1 VIEFGD
7 RIWGQYT
14 HYLNSESL
22 VIAYAVP
29 ELIVTELI
37 KKCLLYLE
45 ILGIIPRKSRYE
57 SIKMVSKNLMAAS
70 TKPLILTIL
79 DRGEMY
85 GYQII
90 HNVIQLSGGTLEWSE
105 GMLYPVL
112 HRMEKE
118 NFIRSQWKVSSN
130 GRRRKYYRLTELGKK
145 ELEKERNHWMK
156 VHNVLS
162 KLWSLS
168 PSFD

>member
-1 VIEFGD
+1 M
-7 RIWGQYT
+7 
-14 HYLNSESL
+14 
-22 VIAYAVP
+22 
-29 ELIVTELI
+29 
-37 KKCLLYLE
+37 
-45 ILGIIPRKSRYE
+45 YE
-57 SIKMVSKNLMAAS
+57 SIKMISKNLMAAS

-79 DRGEMY
+79 AEGEKY

-118 NFIRSQWKVSSN
+118 KFIRSQWKISES
-130 GRRRKYYRLTELGKK
+130 GRRRKYYRLTESGQK
-145 ELEKERNHWMK
+145 ELEKEKKQWMK
-156 VHNVLS
+156 VNKVLS
-162 KLWSLS
+162 RLWTPS

>member
-1 VIEFGD
+1 
-7 RIWGQYT
+7 
-14 HYLNSESL
+14 
-22 VIAYAVP
+22 
-29 ELIVTELI
+29 
-37 KKCLLYLE
+37 
-45 ILGIIPRKSRYE
+45 
-57 SIKMVSKNLMAAS
+57 MAAS
-70 TKPLILTIL
+70 TKPLILAIL
-79 DRGEMY
+79 AGGEIY

-90 HNVIQLSGGTLEWSE
+90 QNVIQISGGTLEWSE

-118 NFIRSQWKVSSN
+118 NFIQSQWKISEN

-145 ELEKERNHWMK
+145 ELEKERDQWLS

-162 KLWSLS
+162 KLWGPL

>member
-1 VIEFGD
+1 
-7 RIWGQYT
+7 
-14 HYLNSESL
+14 
-22 VIAYAVP
+22 
-29 ELIVTELI
+29 
-37 KKCLLYLE
+37 
-45 ILGIIPRKSRYE
+45 
-57 SIKMVSKNLMAAS
+57 MAAS

-79 DRGEMY
+79 ARGEMY

-118 NFIRSQWKVSSN
+118 NFIQSHWKISTN

-145 ELEKERNHWMK
+145 ELEKERNQWMK
-156 VHNVLS
+156 VHKVLS
-162 KLWSLS
+162 RLWALS
-168 PSFD
+168 PGASHV